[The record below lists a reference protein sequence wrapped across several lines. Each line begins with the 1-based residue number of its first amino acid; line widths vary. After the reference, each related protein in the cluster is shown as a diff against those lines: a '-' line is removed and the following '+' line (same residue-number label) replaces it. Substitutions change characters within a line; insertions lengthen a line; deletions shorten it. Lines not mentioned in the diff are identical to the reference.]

1 MDSITTMIQNNEID
15 RNGVI
20 AKVENDPSKLCIQ
33 NDLVYVRPGVFSMS
47 KRKLDSLKH
56 IAAIQKYY
64 QCNPVRFVSDFFGI
78 ELLDSQSFI
87 LTRTWVCPHVL
98 LVCSRGFGK
107 STLIDIMIMA
117 KGMLFNNYWSYIC
130 SGSGSQAQQTFT
142 TLERI
147 ANNNIDTMVGST
159 GEIFKAEVE
168 VKNAVGDGFSHSSD
182 GFRYNLFNG
191 SFTQTLNS
199 NVDKHLVEAYRN
211 MCYVLFELLKSLK
224 GNKLQHKDEICL
236 SANAV
241 KTERIITFIYE
252 RNL

>member
-98 LVCSRGFGK
+98 LVCSRG
-107 STLIDIMIMA
+107 
-117 KGMLFNNYWSYIC
+117 
-130 SGSGSQAQQTFT
+130 
-142 TLERI
+142 
-147 ANNNIDTMVGST
+147 
-159 GEIFKAEVE
+159 
-168 VKNAVGDGFSHSSD
+168 
-182 GFRYNLFNG
+182 
-191 SFTQTLNS
+191 
-199 NVDKHLVEAYRN
+199 
-211 MCYVLFELLKSLK
+211 
-224 GNKLQHKDEICL
+224 
-236 SANAV
+236 
-241 KTERIITFIYE
+241 
-252 RNL
+252 